1 MSGKSKDA
9 GAGTGASVR
18 DRCREKRKRRR
29 NGIYSKGGNK
39 RARRGRGRDGLVLGL
54 SLSKRRPSPQLRG
67 MDDEKMQST
76 VWVRAGGMP
85 RQTQSVYEVIKP
97 SRKILSVLLK
107 LMFSSCFL
115 NNKRRTNAAAD
126 PYPRI
131 GIDDR

>member
-9 GAGTGASVR
+9 GAGAGASVR
-18 DRCREKRKRRR
+18 DRCREKKEKEEA
-29 NGIYSKGGNK
+29 GTGYTA
-39 RARRGRGRDGLVLGL
+39 RAATRGPDGGRGRDGLILGL

-76 VWVRAGGMP
+76 ALGAPVAKS
-85 RQTQSVYEVIKP
+85 RQTGSVYEVIKP
-97 SRKILSVLLK
+97 SRKILSILLK

-131 GIDDR
+131 DQ